1 MFCSA
6 SGLSHLLSELLR
18 YVVEEFKYNYEGRSN
33 VELVCFKAGFAMM
46 RAVSPG

>member
-18 YVVEEFKYNYEGRSN
+18 YVVEEFKYNHKNRSDL
-33 VELVCFKAGFAMM
+33 EIVCSKAGFAMM
-46 RAVSPG
+46 SAVSPG